1 MKILLN
7 YKPIIIAL
15 LLAIGFL
22 SCKKDDA
29 SQYIDLS
36 GLSIV
41 NASPSKE
48 NLDVY
53 VDNTKVTSTDFT
65 FGSKIDY
72 LTAYSGRRI
81 VTVRQKGAD
90 KTLITEPFILEPQ
103 YGYSL
108 FIVDKFPDVKLMLL
122 PDNLTK
128 PPKGKASVRFANLS
142 PDSDPL
148 TLSVEGNP
156 ALITNISFKNYSNAI
171 FIDYGNS
178 ITFQVR
184 EHSTANLVAS
194 LPDIKIEEGKIYT
207 IYVSGLK
214 SAKDETKLG
223 AAIYTHK

>member
-1 MKILLN
+1 MKILVK
-7 YKPIIIAL
+7 YKLIIIAL
-15 LLAIGFL
+15 FVAIGFL
-22 SCKKDDA
+22 SCKKDPEKL
-29 SQYIDLS
+29 IDLS

-53 VDNTKVTSTDFT
+53 VDNTKVTFTDFT

-81 VTVRQKGAD
+81 MTIKQKGTD

-108 FIVDKFPDVKLMLL
+108 FIVDKFPGVKLMLL

-148 TLSVEGNP
+148 TLSVEGSP
-156 ALITNISFKNYSNAI
+156 ALITNLSFKNHSDAI
-171 FIDYGNS
+171 FVDYGNS

-184 EHSTANLVAS
+184 EHFTAKLVAS
-194 LPDIKIEEGKIYT
+194 LPNIKIEEGKIYT

-214 SAKDETKLG
+214 STNDDTKLDV
-223 AAIYTHK
+223 AIYTHK

>member
-1 MKILLN
+1 MKISLN
-7 YKPIIIAL
+7 YKSIIIAL
-15 LLAIGFL
+15 FVAIGFL
-22 SCKKDDA
+22 SCKKDG
-29 SQYIDLS
+29 SEQLIDLS
-36 GLSIV
+36 GLSVV

-48 NLDVY
+48 SLEVY
-53 VDNTKVTSTDFT
+53 VDNTKVTGSDFT

-81 VTVRQKGAD
+81 ITVKQKGAD
-90 KTLITEPFILEPQ
+90 KTLITEPFILDPQ

-108 FIVDKFPDVKLMLL
+108 FIVDRFPDVKLMLL

-156 ALITNISFKNYSNAI
+156 ALITNIAFKNYSNAI

-194 LPDIKIEEGKIYT
+194 LPDIKVEEGKIYT
-207 IYVSGLK
+207 IYVNGLK
-214 SAKDETKLG
+214 SAKDEMKLG